1 MNLSDLNNEVKK
13 TGGKVTIVNFS
24 DLHDFDN
31 WDAKFWIGLEDSIN
45 EYRKNGKDKTIDTIV
60 ELSNK
65 IGEKNYNSLKSI
77 SDSNKFGVP
86 SYETVIDK
94 KKLKTHSK
102 SNGKLIILLDLLTSK
117 VAERRKKLEN
127 DLAELQKELDKLL

>member
-1 MNLSDLNNEVKK
+1 MNLSDLNDTIKK

-24 DLHDFDN
+24 DLHNFDN
-31 WDAKFWIGLEDSIN
+31 WDAKFWIGLEDSITT
-45 EYRKNGKDKTIDTIV
+45 YRKNGKDKTIDTIV

-77 SDSNKFGVP
+77 SDTNKFGVP

-94 KKLKTHSK
+94 KKLKSSLQ

-117 VAERRKKLEN
+117 VAERRKKMES
-127 DLAELQKELDKLL
+127 DLVELQKELDKLL